1 MLGIF
6 SPGQKRF
13 FFRRQKIPNIFLI
26 FLLMLVKHFLR
37 QFHFSRAE
45 RQGTAALLVLV
56 FVSFVLPDVYLLFYR
71 PKPVDFSAFSGRI
84 PAQRTTAAGET
95 AAIATALFPFDPNS
109 ASAATF
115 VQLGLTEKVA
125 CTIVKYRE
133 RGGRFR
139 SADDLQKIYTLPEAD
154 FERLRPY
161 VRIGA
166 AAEAKPAFANQ
177 APGKKPE
184 LFPFDPNTA
193 DAGELQRLGLTQA
206 LVGRLLHYREKGGFF
221 FEKTDFRK
229 LYGLSEADFNRLEPF
244 LQIAKSSRNIRPAAY
259 SGGYAVAAAAD
270 LDINSATAEDWQ
282 QLPGIGAARAQ
293 KIVQYRDKLGGFA
306 HINQVRETFGLPD
319 SIFQKILPRL
329 RLGSPVF
336 RKIDLNAA
344 TVQEIAAHPYFDFKQ
359 AQLLVHYREQH
370 GPYASVDAIG
380 QIAAFTEKGWLEK
393 VKGYL
398 TARTGKP
405 DF

>member
-1 MLGIF
+1 M
-6 SPGQKRF
+6 
-13 FFRRQKIPNIFLI
+13 PNMFLI
-26 FLLMLVKHFLR
+26 VLSMFVKHFLR

-45 RQGTAALLVLV
+45 RQGAAALLLLV
-56 FVSFVLPDVYLLFYR
+56 FVSFLLPDVYLLFYR
-71 PKPVDFSAFSGRI
+71 PKPTDFSAFSGRI
-84 PAQRTTAAGET
+84 QAQCATAAGET
-95 AAIATALFPFDPNS
+95 AATAIETALFPFDPNS

-115 VQLGLTEKVA
+115 VRLGLTEKVA
-125 CTIVKYRE
+125 GAIVKYRE

-139 SADDLQKIYTLPEAD
+139 AADDLQKIYTLPEAD

-161 VRIGA
+161 VRIGTTA
-166 AAEAKPAFANQ
+166 DARPGFANQ
-177 APGKKPE
+177 APGRKPE

-193 DAGELQRLGLTQA
+193 DAGELLRLGLSQA
-206 LVGRLLHYREKGGFF
+206 LAHRLLHYREKGGFF

-229 LYGLSEADFNRLEPF
+229 LYGLSETDYNRLEPF
-244 LQIAKSSRNIRPAAY
+244 IQIAKSGRNIRPAAS
-259 SGGYAVAAAAD
+259 SGGRAVAAVTD

-282 QLPGIGAARAQ
+282 QLPGIGATRAQ
-293 KIVQYRDKLGGFA
+293 KIVQYRDKLGGFV
-306 HINQVRETFGLPD
+306 HTNQVRETFGLPD
-319 SIFQKILPRL
+319 SIFEKIHPRL

-370 GPYASVDAIG
+370 GPYPTVDAIG
-380 QIAAFTEKGWLEK
+380 QIAAFADKGWLEK

-398 TARTGKP
+398 TARTAKP